1 MYGPP
6 SIVRR
11 IRLSVGGTVPAM
23 QVLGPLPAGVRYLQ
37 LVNPTT
43 EVVSLWFEADGIPAA
58 IVETATAGHV
68 SALLIVPG
76 EDMRIGC
83 TRAAGVAGSTKPVW
97 LLVS

>member
-1 MYGPP
+1 MNGLP

-11 IRLSVGGTVPAM
+11 IRLSVGGTVPQM
-23 QVLGPLPAGVRYLQ
+23 STLGPLPAGVRYLQ

-83 TRAAGVAGSTKPVW
+83 TRAAGVAGSIKPVW